1 MNYEVID
8 IIERNPKIYELLKWC
23 PYEILKRW
31 QVKTVK
37 GNTVLM
43 KQGEVYNS
51 FLIIV
56 DGLVDIFIM
65 SEQGKKY
72 SQAIYK
78 KGDYI
83 GELEIF
89 EKMPYSCFVET
100 ITDAVVLSISRDDF
114 LKWID
119 MDHNINRY
127 ITKTLC
133 RQFYTLSLK
142 AGEDTLYTLRQR
154 ICKYILSNISRI
166 NNDYIVAMDK
176 FQISEQMAV
185 TPRSVNRILKQLK
198 EESIIQEGNG
208 YIKIIDID
216 KLKF

>member
-1 MNYEVID
+1 MNYEVMD
-8 IIERNPKIYELLKWC
+8 IIEKNPKIYELLKWC

-56 DGLVDIFIM
+56 DGLVDIYIM

-89 EKMPYSCFVET
+89 EKRPYSCFVET

-142 AGEDTLYTLRQR
+142 AGEDTLYTLHQR

-166 NNDYIVAMDK
+166 DNDYIVAMDK

-198 EESIIQEGNG
+198 EENIIQEGNG

>member
-1 MNYEVID
+1 MD

-23 PYEILKRW
+23 PYEILKKW
-31 QVKTVK
+31 QVRTVK
-37 GNTVLM
+37 KNTVIM

-51 FLIIV
+51 FLIVV
-56 DGLVDIFIM
+56 DGLVDIYIM

-89 EKMPYSCFVET
+89 EKRPYSCFVET
-100 ITDAVVLSISRDDF
+100 ITDSVVLSISRDDF

-119 MDHNINRY
+119 MDNNINRY
-127 ITKTLC
+127 IMKTLC
-133 RQFYTLSLK
+133 RQFYTLSMK

-154 ICKYILSNISRI
+154 IYKYILSNTSRFD
-166 NNDYIVAMDK
+166 NDYIVPMDK
-176 FQISEQMAV
+176 FKISEQMAV
-185 TPRSVNRILKQLK
+185 TPRSVNRVLKQLK
-198 EESIIQEGNG
+198 EENIIEEENG
-208 YIKIIDID
+208 YIRIIDID
-216 KLKF
+216 KIKF